1 MPLLVSVSGIRG
13 VVGNGLTPELVL
25 RVAQAYGSWL
35 GGGKVILG
43 RDSRVTGEMLRGAV
57 ISGLMAVGC
66 DVVDLGICPTPT
78 TEIATERHGDGGI
91 IITASHNPIEWNAL
105 KLLAPD
111 GLFLDEEQGA
121 EVMRRMDAGD
131 FRYAKW
137 DGVGKLS
144 HFAGA
149 VKEHVAEIL
158 NLRFLDVRGIRRRRF
173 RVVADCVHGAGGVI
187 LPYLL
192 DRLGCEAK
200 ILHEEANGLFPRKPE
215 PLPEHLGELGEA
227 VRAFGADFGLAV
239 DPDVDRLALVDES
252 GRPLGEEY
260 TLALA
265 TDFVLSKR
273 PGPVVVNASTT
284 RAIDDL
290 AARYGA
296 TVVRTKVGEI
306 HVAKKAR
313 EVGATIAGE
322 GNGGVILPD
331 VHLGRDAP
339 VGLALILQGLLEK
352 GEPISRWHSS
362 LPQYAMVKDRIEVG
376 SVPAPEIVE
385 RYKEKLGPADVD
397 LTDGVK
403 LLLEDAW
410 VQVRPSNTEPIV
422 RVMAEAPTPER
433 ARRLADEHLAIL
445 RDLLSQI
452 PKGSTQG

>member
-13 VVGNGLTPELVL
+13 VVGDGLTPELVL

-35 GGGKVILG
+35 GGGKVVLG

-111 GLFLDEEQGA
+111 GLFLDEDQGR
-121 EVMRRMDAGD
+121 EVMRRMESGD
-131 FRYAKW
+131 FRFARW
-137 DGVGKLS
+137 DGIGKLS
-144 HFAGA
+144 HYTGA

-158 NLRFLDVRGIRRRRF
+158 NLPFLNVREIRRRRF
-173 RVVADCVHGAGGVI
+173 RVVADCVNGAGGVI

-192 DRLGCEAK
+192 ERLGCEYE

-227 VRAFGADFGLAV
+227 VKAFGADFGLAV
-239 DPDVDRLALVDES
+239 DPDVDRLALVDEN

-265 TDFVLSKR
+265 ADFVLSKR

-296 TVVRTKVGEI
+296 SVIRTKVGEI

-313 EVGATIAGE
+313 EVNATIAGE

-339 VGLALILQGLLEK
+339 VGLALVLQGLLEK
-352 GEPISRWHSS
+352 NEPISAWYAG
-362 LPQYAMVKDRIEVG
+362 LPQYFMVKDRIEVG
-376 SVPAPEIVE
+376 TVSAAEIVE
-385 RYKEKLGPADVD
+385 RYRESLSGASVD

-403 LLLEDAW
+403 VLLGNAW
-410 VQVRPSNTEPIV
+410 VQVRPSNTEPII
-422 RVMAEAPTPER
+422 RVMAEAPTPEE

-445 RDLLSQI
+445 RNLLVGR
-452 PKGSTQG
+452 KGAAS